1 MSVVLTYPPIL
12 TPRLRLD
19 PLGPG
24 DIGLLAQ
31 TVFADPEVVRHLAHD
46 MRAPD
51 APAREAARWACGAG
65 SPFIDVW
72 NGGGLGPFAIRSRD
86 SRVAPPG
93 TFLGVSGF
101 YLPRENRVLTGE
113 FFHALGRT
121 HHGKG
126 IASEAGRAVITAAQ
140 AHGRL
145 RHVYAVYWD
154 RQNPASGRVLRRIGF
169 RSAGRVELLQEYT
182 RDKLEGVR
190 AWELERFAAQTAE
203 ARASDAARTAGKLAI
218 IGRELGCAR
227 EYLDRLL
234 DLTPPEAHAGARHA
248 FQTELQTIGLA
259 YLEL

>member
-24 DIGLLAQ
+24 DIGVLAQ

-46 MRAPD
+46 MRAPG
-51 APAREAARWACGAG
+51 AAMREAARWACGAN
-65 SPFIDVW
+65 SPFIEVW
-72 NGGGLGPFAIRSRD
+72 NGGGLGPFAIRSRNN
-86 SRVAPPG
+86 RVGPPG

-101 YLPRENRVLTGE
+101 YLPRETGMLAGE
-113 FFHALGRT
+113 FFHALGRA

-126 IASEAGRAVITAAQ
+126 IASEAGRAMIAAAQ

-145 RHVYAVYWD
+145 GHVYAVYWD

-169 RSAGRVELLQEYT
+169 RSAGRVELLQEYA
-182 RDKLEGVR
+182 RDKLEGIR
-190 AWELERFAAQTAE
+190 AWELERFAAQSAD
-203 ARASDAARTAGKLAI
+203 ARAADAALTAGKLAI
-218 IGRELGCAR
+218 IGRELGHAR
-227 EYLDRLL
+227 DYLDHLL
-234 DLTPPEAHAGARHA
+234 DMTPPEAHAGARHS
-248 FQTELQTIGLA
+248 FQTEIQTIGLS